1 MYLVQRQKHYLTVL
15 FLLAFLVLSAVSCS
29 QEAFSFGSDALENNK
44 SSVASNFETWVPL
57 VAIPPD
63 RDLENLST
71 QYGFGPDEMLLPVKS
86 DDKNENVGKKEEFTV
101 VNLSLTESYTVE
113 GELVNVTDNAYWY
126 VDINSEID
134 RDLYNIVATKWEKIH
149 SDYFATY
156 HVPKLTILNTALN
169 GAAGYFSDVDSY
181 PRWVHTNSNER
192 PMVYIDPSRNKPGSD
207 RYMSVLIHEYQ
218 HFVNNEADQGE
229 EAWVDEGLAELAV
242 RNIGY
247 ETPLEK
253 YFLVDPDTQLNY
265 WSDDPRKTL
274 AHYGAASLFFEFVSG
289 RLGGSQSLRSLI
301 EEPLDGILG
310 VESWLEKNDT
320 HFHQEFGQWILAN
333 YLGSETGQY
342 SYPTRTLR
350 LRSGV
355 DELTPGENT
364 FRVSQYGTRY
374 FEIDVNGRNIDIRFD
389 GSDFV
394 NRFKTECHTQC
405 WWSNKGDSINSSMTA
420 SLDFTKKKESSLH
433 FDLWHDIEDGWD
445 YGYLSVSLDEG
456 NTWKTLNIP
465 GTTSTNPVGSN
476 YGNGYSGRSD
486 WTSHIVHLDD
496 YAGKKILVR
505 FQYVTDAAVHL
516 DGMLIKAARLS
527 KNGEPSSSEHLK
539 WIPSGFVLVDDI
551 LEQKFLVQIVKK
563 MKSGQYIIDGITLD
577 DSNETLYTIRE
588 DENLDSVTVVVSGMT
603 GLTQQPAVFD
613 LEVSEIFAK

>member
-1 MYLVQRQKHYLTVL
+1 MQRRKYYLIVL
-15 FLLAFLVLSAVSCS
+15 FLLAYLVLSAVSCS
-29 QEAFSFGSDALENNK
+29 QEAFSYGSDTEKNK
-44 SSVASNFETWVPL
+44 SFVTSNFETWAPL

-63 RDLENLST
+63 RDLENLAI
-71 QYGFGPDEMLLPVKS
+71 QYGFGPDEMLFPMKS
-86 DDKNENVGKKEEFTV
+86 DDQNENVGKREVFTV
-101 VNLSLTESYTVE
+101 VNLSLTESYAVE
-113 GELVNVTDNAYWY
+113 GELVNVTENTYWY
-126 VDINSEID
+126 ADVNSEID
-134 RDLYNIVATKWEKIH
+134 RDLYSTVATKWEKIH
-149 SDYFATY
+149 SDYFATFK
-156 HVPKLTILNTALN
+156 VPKLTILNTALD

-181 PRWVHTNSNER
+181 PKWVHSNSNER

-265 WSDDPRKTL
+265 WPDDPRKTL

-289 RLGGSQSLRSLI
+289 RLGGSQSLRSLV

-310 VESWLEKNDT
+310 VDSWLEKNGT
-320 HFHQEFGQWILAN
+320 HFHHEFGQWILAN

-355 DELTPGENT
+355 DELKPGENT

-374 FEIDVNGRNIDIRFD
+374 FKIDVNGRDIDIRFD

-394 NRFKTECHTQC
+394 NRFKTECHTKC
-405 WWSNKGDSINSSMTA
+405 WWSNKGDSINSSLTA
-420 SLDFTKKKESSLH
+420 SLDFTKKEESSLH

-456 NTWKTLNIP
+456 NTWETLNIP
-465 GTTSTNPVGSN
+465 GTTSANPVGSN
-476 YGNGYSGRSD
+476 YGNGYSGRSS
-486 WTSHIVHLDD
+486 WVSHVVHLDD
-496 YAGKKILVR
+496 YAGEKILVR

-527 KNGEPSSSEHLK
+527 KNSEPTSSEHLK
-539 WIPSGFVLVDDI
+539 WVSSGFVLVDDS
-551 LEQKFLVQIVKK
+551 LEQKFLVQIIKK
-563 MKSGQYIIDGITLD
+563 MKSGKYAVDEITLD
-577 DSNETLYTIRE
+577 DFNEALYSIR
-588 DENLDSVTVVVSGMT
+588 DNENIDTVTVVVSGIT
-603 GLTQQPAVFD
+603 GLTQEPAVFD
-613 LEVSEIFAK
+613 LEVSEFFDK

>member
-63 RDLENLST
+63 RDLENLSI

-126 VDINSEID
+126 ADMNSEID

-156 HVPKLTILNTALN
+156 HVPKLTILNTALD

-289 RLGGSQSLRSLI
+289 
-301 EEPLDGILG
+301 
-310 VESWLEKNDT
+310 
-320 HFHQEFGQWILAN
+320 
-333 YLGSETGQY
+333 
-342 SYPTRTLR
+342 
-350 LRSGV
+350 
-355 DELTPGENT
+355 
-364 FRVSQYGTRY
+364 
-374 FEIDVNGRNIDIRFD
+374 
-389 GSDFV
+389 
-394 NRFKTECHTQC
+394 
-405 WWSNKGDSINSSMTA
+405 
-420 SLDFTKKKESSLH
+420 
-433 FDLWHDIEDGWD
+433 
-445 YGYLSVSLDEG
+445 
-456 NTWKTLNIP
+456 
-465 GTTSTNPVGSN
+465 
-476 YGNGYSGRSD
+476 
-486 WTSHIVHLDD
+486 
-496 YAGKKILVR
+496 
-505 FQYVTDAAVHL
+505 
-516 DGMLIKAARLS
+516 
-527 KNGEPSSSEHLK
+527 
-539 WIPSGFVLVDDI
+539 
-551 LEQKFLVQIVKK
+551 
-563 MKSGQYIIDGITLD
+563 
-577 DSNETLYTIRE
+577 
-588 DENLDSVTVVVSGMT
+588 
-603 GLTQQPAVFD
+603 
-613 LEVSEIFAK
+613 